1 MVVNHQWVGCR
12 PSVPLPLLSYRIPGS
27 GGTRRSW
34 EIRTERRLDLEVTFE
49 MNRRIETEDS
59 GMAEQTSTLT
69 KLAVAGAL
77 TAALAAAP
85 VTGALA
91 ADMEKCYG
99 VAKAGMNDC
108 KAGEGTTCQGSSTMD
123 GQKNAWVLTPAG
135 LCEKLSGGSLAE
147 S

>member
-1 MVVNHQWVGCR
+1 
-12 PSVPLPLLSYRIPGS
+12 
-27 GGTRRSW
+27 
-34 EIRTERRLDLEVTFE
+34 
-49 MNRRIETEDS
+49 
-59 GMAEQTSTLT
+59 MAEQTSTLT

-85 VTGALA
+85 LAGALA

-135 LCEKLSGGSLAE
+135 LCEKLTGGSLAE
-147 S
+147 G